1 MRLRDKVALA
11 ALGMTLL
18 CAAIIIAGSEVFIVS
33 QPEPSVSVNVFEAL
47 SPSNN
52 RLILLPAFALL
63 VGYVGDY
70 LSS

>member
-18 CAAIIIAGSEVFIVS
+18 CTAIIIVFTAGSK
-33 QPEPSVSVNVFEAL
+33 PSVNALEAL
-47 SPSNN
+47 SPLNN
-52 RLILLPAFALL
+52 RLMFLPALALL

>member
-18 CAAIIIAGSEVFIVS
+18 CTAIIIAGSEVFIVN

-47 SPSNN
+47 SPLNN
-52 RLILLPAFALL
+52 RLMFLPALALL
-63 VGYVGDY
+63 IGYIGDY